1 LSLARAERARSVG
14 AWAPPRLRPVL
25 YLVGG
30 VLVALGLLMLLPAL
44 VDLAS
49 GHPDWR
55 VFAQSSAITVGVGL
69 VLALLTRTRLDQGLS
84 LRQALIVTPMSWTVV
99 ATFGALP
106 MWLSGYGTLA
116 GSFTN
121 AFFESMSGLT
131 TTGSTVI
138 VGLDAAPPG
147 LLLWRALLQWLGGIG
162 IIAAAIAILPAL
174 GIGGMQL
181 FRTESSDRSEKVV
194 PRARQFAVAIAGTY
208 AGLTLLC
215 AVLYWL
221 GGMTVFEA
229 VAHALT
235 TLSTGGYSTSDQSLG
250 RWDSPAIHWTATLF
264 MIAAALPFVLYVR
277 FLRRERDV
285 LRDRQVRSF
294 LVFLAVVV
302 AAMTLGLAASETYG
316 PLDALRH
323 AAFNVVS
330 VVTTTGFATT
340 DYLLWGNAAIGV
352 FFGLTFIGGCTGST
366 SGGIKIFRFE
376 VMAALLRAHL
386 YHLLH
391 PKGVF
396 PRVYAG
402 RVLPDEVIGSVVV
415 FFSLYF
421 ICYSVLTVALMAL
434 DLDFVTSI
442 SSAVTALSN
451 VGPGLGPIVGPAGNF
466 ATLPDLAKWLLAF
479 GMLMGRLELFV
490 VLVLFMPRFWRG

>member
-1 LSLARAERARSVG
+1 MVG
-14 AWAPPRLRPVL
+14 AWSPPRLRPVL
-25 YLVGG
+25 FLVGG
-30 VLVALGLLMLLPAL
+30 VLVGLGLMMLLPA
-44 VDLAS
+44 VADFVA
-49 GHPDWR
+49 GHPDWQAFIR
-55 VFAQSSAITVGVGL
+55 SSAITVAVGL
-69 VLALLTRTRLDQGLS
+69 VLALATRTGLEHGLS
-84 LRQALIVTPMSWTVV
+84 LRQAMIVTPLSWSVV
-99 ATFGALP
+99 AAFGALP
-106 MWLSGYGTLA
+106 LWLSGYGTLS

-131 TTGSTVI
+131 TTGSTV
-138 VGLDAAPPG
+138 VTGLDTAPPG
-147 LLLWRALLQWLGGIG
+147 VLLWRALLQWLGGIG

-181 FRTESSDRSEKVV
+181 FRTESSDRSEKVM
-194 PRARQFAVAIAGTY
+194 PRARQIALAIAGTY
-208 AGLTLLC
+208 VSLTVLC
-215 AVLYWL
+215 CALYWL
-221 GGMTVFEA
+221 GGMTPFDA
-229 VAHALT
+229 LAHALT

-250 RWDSPAIHWTATLF
+250 RWDSPMIHWTATWF
-264 MIAAALPFVLYVR
+264 MIAGAVPFVLYVR
-277 FLRRERDV
+277 VIRRERDV
-285 LRDRQVRSF
+285 LRDRQVRTF
-294 LVFLAVVV
+294 LGFLLVIV
-302 AAMTLGLAASETYG
+302 AAMAAGLVASGTYG
-316 PLDALRH
+316 VLDALRY

-330 VVTTTGFATT
+330 VVTTTGYATT
-340 DYLLWGNAAIGV
+340 DYTLWGNAAIGI

-366 SGGIKIFRFE
+366 AGGIKIFRFE
-376 VMAALLRAHL
+376 VMAALLRGHF

-402 RVLPDEVIGSVVV
+402 RVLSDEVIGSVVV

-421 ICYSVLTVALMAL
+421 ICYGAVTIALMAL

-466 ATLPDLAKWLLAF
+466 ASLPDLAKWLLCFA
-479 GMLMGRLELFV
+479 MLMGRLEIFV